1 MRTASRYPQSKSGAE
16 PAARRAMDD
25 ALYPR
30 FARWL
35 DFLIVLAVGM
45 WCL

>member
-1 MRTASRYPQSKSGAE
+1 MRAPSAHAATGAE
-16 PAARRAMDD
+16 PAPGSRMDG

-35 DFLIVLAVGM
+35 DFIIVLAVGM

>member
-1 MRTASRYPQSKSGAE
+1 MEA
-16 PAARRAMDD
+16 

>member
-1 MRTASRYPQSKSGAE
+1 MRAPVIHNGVRRRTCNS
-16 PAARRAMDD
+16 RRAMDD